1 MSDYNQLMKYKNVL
15 LFTDLD
21 GTLLNKRTFD
31 FEIAKQFIAKCVSEG
46 IKLIANSS
54 KTDLE
59 LDDFCDSINLPKVY
73 ICENGAAIYGLNR
86 FNSNLSKQI
95 VFSKNKD
102 SIQEIFL
109 RKIDISIRKK
119 CIFLEDLPIS
129 EQVKILGLSKEK
141 VSKALSRK
149 FSVPFIFQGSEIDK
163 EELKNQ
169 LEKIQLKVQFG
180 GRVLNLGDNVSK
192 GAAMNKFVNLLSSQT
207 KDKYI
212 LIGIGDDENDLDML
226 DKSHYS
232 CLVKNGSIKLNQIK
246 NKYLLSEKEAPSGWV
261 EVLKK
266 TLQKISDK
274 RI

>member
-1 MSDYNQLMKYKNVL
+1 MKYKNIL

-31 FEIAKQFIAKCVSEG
+31 FEVAKRFIAKCLGEG

-73 ICENGAAIYGLNR
+73 ISENGAAIYGLNR
-86 FNSNLSKQI
+86 FHPNLSKQI
-95 VFSKNKD
+95 IFSKNKD
-102 SIQEIFL
+102 NIQEIFF

-119 CIFLEDLPIS
+119 CIFLDDLPIS

-169 LEKIQLKVQFG
+169 VEKIQLKVQFG

-192 GAAMNKFVNLLSSQT
+192 GTAMNNFVNLLSS
-207 KDKYI
+207 
-212 LIGIGDDENDLDML
+212 DLVQFFEIWRQNIC
-226 DKSHYS
+226 S
-232 CLVKNGSIKLNQIK
+232 
-246 NKYLLSEKEAPSGWV
+246 
-261 EVLKK
+261 
-266 TLQKISDK
+266 
-274 RI
+274 RIT